1 MRILSHPATL
11 VFLLL
16 LVVVLFGYK
25 RLPDVAKSVGQSMK
39 IFKAEIKTLNDDA
52 PATPGSPANPAAP
65 DVTAQNTTAHNA
77 TAPLNEAPP
86 APAIPTGEP
95 VVTPV
100 VVEKPATPP
109 TA

>member
-39 IFKAEIKTLNDDA
+39 IFKSEIKTMNDDA
-52 PATPGSPANPAAP
+52 PAPQNPAAP
-65 DVTAQNTTAHNA
+65 DVTATNTTAHTA
-77 TAPLNEAPP
+77 TAPANPGPA
-86 APAIPTGEP
+86 APAVPEASA
-95 VVTPV
+95 VS
-100 VVEKPATPP
+100 VEKPAGPAAP
-109 TA
+109 SA

>member
-39 IFKAEIKTLNDDA
+39 AFRNEMKTDDSA
-52 PATPGSPANPAAP
+52 GSG
-65 DVTAQNTTAHNA
+65 DTKS
-77 TAPLNEAPP
+77 
-86 APAIPTGEP
+86 TGESSESAKDSAP
-95 VVTPV
+95 SD
-100 VVEKPATPP
+100 KS
-109 TA
+109 

>member
-39 IFKAEIKTLNDDA
+39 IFKSEIKTLNEDA
-52 PATPGSPANPAAP
+52 PATPQTPVAP
-65 DVTAQNTTAHNA
+65 DVTAQNTTSHDA
-77 TAPLNEAPP
+77 TAPLNGTPA
-86 APAIPTGEP
+86 APA
-95 VVTPV
+95 VVPPV
-100 VVEKPATPP
+100 VVEKPSGPVAPS
-109 TA
+109 A

>member
-39 IFKAEIKTLNDDA
+39 IFKSEIKTMNDDA
-52 PATPGSPANPAAP
+52 PVTTQTPDPA
-65 DVTAQNTTAHNA
+65 AQNTTAHNQ
-77 TAPLNEAPP
+77 TAPVNP
-86 APAIPTGEP
+86 APAAPAVP
-95 VVTPV
+95 AVT
-100 VVEKPATPP
+100 VEKPAGPAAP
-109 TA
+109 SA

>member
-39 IFKAEIKTLNDDA
+39 IFKSEIKTMNDDA
-52 PATPGSPANPAAP
+52 PAPQNPAAP
-65 DVTAQNTTAHNA
+65 DVTATNTTAHNA
-77 TAPLNEAPP
+77 TAPVNAAPP
-86 APAIPTGEP
+86 APAVPAPP
-95 VVTPV
+95 VVPAVT
-100 VVEKPATPP
+100 VEKPAGP
-109 TA
+109 TAPSA

>member
-39 IFKAEIKTLNDDA
+39 IFKSEVKSLNDDA
-52 PATPGSPANPAAP
+52 PTTPATPAAP

-77 TAPLNEAPP
+77 TAPLNDAPP
-86 APAIPTGEP
+86 APAVPAA
-95 VVTPV
+95 TPV
-100 VVEKPATPP
+100 VIDKPATPP
-109 TA
+109 PA

>member
-39 IFKAEIKTLNDDA
+39 IFKSEIKTMNDDA
-52 PATPGSPANPAAP
+52 PVTTQTPDPAAQNATAHNQTAPVNPAPAAP
-65 DVTAQNTTAHNA
+65 AVPAVT
-77 TAPLNEAPP
+77 
-86 APAIPTGEP
+86 
-95 VVTPV
+95 
-100 VVEKPATPP
+100 VEKPAGPAAP
-109 TA
+109 SA

>member
-39 IFKAEIKTLNDDA
+39 IFKSEMKTLNDD
-52 PATPGSPANPAAP
+52 PATPPAP
-65 DVTAQNTTAHNA
+65 DVTAQNTTSGDAS
-77 TAPLNEAPP
+77 APRNP
-86 APAIPTGEP
+86 ASAA
-95 VVTPV
+95 
-100 VVEKPATPP
+100 PATPGVPAVDPVVIDKPAAPP

>member
-39 IFKAEIKTLNDDA
+39 IFKNEVKDLRDDDE
-52 PATPGSPANPAAP
+52 PPPPAAP
-65 DVTAQNTTAHNA
+65 PA
-77 TAPLNEAPP
+77 TLPQAPS
-86 APAIPTGEP
+86 G
-95 VVTPV
+95 VTPV
-100 VVEKPATPP
+100 GAPPVVPPVVEPQYVTPVRP
-109 TA
+109 VEAPSEGNAPPKV